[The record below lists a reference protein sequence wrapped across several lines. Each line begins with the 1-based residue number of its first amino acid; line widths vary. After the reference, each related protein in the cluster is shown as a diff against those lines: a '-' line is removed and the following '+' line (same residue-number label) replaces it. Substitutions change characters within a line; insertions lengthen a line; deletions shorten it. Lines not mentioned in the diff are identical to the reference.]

1 MEKFLHPVEPKNVFY
16 ETNKFRFQKK
26 LKGLTFFT
34 ATLMLMFFSF
44 SAFSFKNYSSQLNE
58 EPIDVIVG
66 NAAPHI
72 PVMDTTDKM
81 KNLNALNLWI
91 ASYPDEVI
99 QYKKV
104 ILPALKSIK
113 VKTLSPTFAAVYDE
127 TKAQYKLITKILN
140 W

>member
-1 MEKFLHPVEPKNVFY
+1 MEKFLHPVEPKNVSY
-16 ETNKFRFQKK
+16 DRNKFRLQKK
-26 LKGLTFFT
+26 LKSFTFLT
-34 ATLMLMFFSF
+34 ATCMLMFFSF
-44 SAFSFKNYSSQLNE
+44 TAFNFINHPSQLNE

-72 PVMDTTDKM
+72 PVMDKTDKTQ
-81 KNLNALNLWI
+81 NINALNLWI

-104 ILPALKSIK
+104 ILPALKSVK
-113 VKTLSPTFAAVYDE
+113 VKTLSPTFASAYND

-140 W
+140 R